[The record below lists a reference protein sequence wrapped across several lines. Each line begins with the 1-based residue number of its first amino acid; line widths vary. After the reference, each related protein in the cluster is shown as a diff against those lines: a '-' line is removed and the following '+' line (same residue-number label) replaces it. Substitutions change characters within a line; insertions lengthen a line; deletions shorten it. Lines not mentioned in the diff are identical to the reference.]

1 MAEETRRDF
10 IVLATGGMAVAGA
23 AVAGA
28 SLVTGYLQPSEATL
42 AAGKTKVD
50 VSGVEPGSGIKVS
63 YRKQVAFVRRRTAEE
78 IAQARAENGMEKQ
91 GTTSTDEARIAQN
104 YLPDGSSNAPGNPD
118 EWLILMGKCTHLGC
132 VPTGTAVGEVSQ
144 RGEFGGWFCPCH
156 GSHYDVS
163 GRIRKGPAP
172 ENLKVPAYHF
182 DAQGI
187 LVLGVAQEGI
197 SGRADAA

>member
-10 IVLATGGMAVAGA
+10 MVLATGAMAGTGV
-23 AVAGA
+23 VIAGA
-28 SLVTGYLQPSEATL
+28 SAVANYLQPSNATL

-50 VSGVEPGSGIKVS
+50 VSAVAPGSGIKVS

-78 IAQARAENGMEKQ
+78 IATARADNGMEKQ
-91 GTTSTDEARIAQN
+91 SAPSTDEARTSQN

-118 EWLILMGKCTHLGC
+118 EWLVLMGKCTHLGC
-132 VPTGTAVGEVSQ
+132 VPTGTAVGEMNQ

-156 GSHYDVS
+156 GSHYDTS

-172 ENLKVPAYHF
+172 ANLKVPDYRF
-182 DAQGI
+182 DDKGI
-187 LVLGVAQEGI
+187 LVLGESDFA
-197 SGRADAA
+197 SHADAA